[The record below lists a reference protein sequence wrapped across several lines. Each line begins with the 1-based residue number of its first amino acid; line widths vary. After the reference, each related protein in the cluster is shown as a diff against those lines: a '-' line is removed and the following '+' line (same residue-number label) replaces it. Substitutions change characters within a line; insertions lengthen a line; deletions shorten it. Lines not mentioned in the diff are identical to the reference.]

1 MSLASQSYA
10 RWLRAARRHVPSADE
25 APDLLHDALIVSIE
39 AGRQP
44 LLEAKDAAWFHGV
57 LRRQAALR
65 ARGTARRRERERRT
79 AEIDT
84 GPDSESQNPAR
95 ASWPLIETTGAPGA
109 ERGVVAAVRR
119 EIEGLPPS
127 LRRVMTLILHGL
139 DRDEIRQVLD
149 LADTALRQRL
159 SALKRRLSGSTLWQL
174 REPFQVWLMARNSAD
189 AGLQRAALARGP
201 ARVPG
206 FRMGVSDPDGHLLSI
221 HVPRRSGQ

>member
-1 MSLASQSYA
+1 MNLASQSYA

-25 APDLLHDALIVSIE
+25 APDLLQDALIVSIE

-44 LLEAKDAAWFHGV
+44 LLESKDAAWFHGV

-65 ARGTARRRERERRT
+65 ARGTARRRERERRS

-84 GPDSESQNPAR
+84 DAESESPIR
-95 ASWPLIETTGAPGA
+95 SSWPLIEATGAPGA

-174 REPFQVWLMARNSAD
+174 REPFQGWLAARNSAD

-206 FRMGVSDPDGHLLSI
+206 FRMGVSDPDGHLLGI
-221 HVPRRSGQ
+221 HVPRRSG